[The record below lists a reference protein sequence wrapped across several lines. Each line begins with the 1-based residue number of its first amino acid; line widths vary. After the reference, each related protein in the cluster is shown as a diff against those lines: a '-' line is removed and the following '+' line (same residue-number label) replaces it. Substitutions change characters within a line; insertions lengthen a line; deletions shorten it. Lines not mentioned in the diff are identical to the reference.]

1 MKRLAHFFALVG
13 LLLTAANASAAVR
26 EDKKETGEAILV
38 LDGSGSMWGQIDGK
52 AKITIAKDVLSDLLN
67 DLPESRR
74 LGLMAYGHRR
84 KGDCSDIEEMAA
96 VGADRRAIA
105 EAVGKISPKG
115 KTPMADSIKQAAE
128 KLKYT
133 EKKATVILISDGIE
147 TCAPDPCGVAT
158 ALEQSGV
165 DFTAHVVGFDI
176 SGEND
181 EAQLRCIAENTGGKY
196 VSASSAG
203 ELAQA
208 LKETVSAE
216 PEKITVTKVRLRA
229 TELEGGLVIEKGL
242 SWSVMD
248 KTGAQVYTSENKGMV
263 DIDIPPGAYD
273 VEVTRPSDGLKGIL
287 EDIKISENTWKT
299 VTIALTFPVEATV
312 RSDAEGMAG
321 TNVKIDWSGPKRQ
334 GDYISIAEKDAD
346 PQTYDSYQYVAQGNP
361 AELRL
366 PVEPGEYVIR
376 YMLGRPIRNLA
387 ETAITVTPATA
398 TLMAKEE
405 AIAGEEIDVEFTG
418 PPAGSGDWVTVV
430 PPEAEDK
437 AYKNYAYSR
446 QGSPAKIRMPLEPG
460 DYELRFVQNNK
471 KVLARRPIRVLE
483 ALATLKGPETAIAGE
498 EVKVEFTGPKP
509 ASGDWITVTAP
520 DAPAKKYNSYYYT
533 RQGSPATVRMPLEPG
548 EYELRFVQGNDK
560 VIARQPITITQAAA
574 TLTAK
579 DEAVTGE
586 TLSIQFTGPKA
597 AASDW
602 ITVTKPDDP
611 AKTYTDYQYAKG
623 GSPANIRMPL
633 EPGEYELRFVQ
644 GGEKI
649 LARKPVKVTQA
660 VATLDGPAT
669 APAGKVIDVAF
680 SGPPF
685 GSGDYIAIA
694 RPGDEAKKYESY
706 VYTKLGSPAKLRIP
720 KEPGSYELR
729 FIQGN
734 QKILAR
740 APIEVLPGE

>member
-229 TELEGGLVIEKGL
+229 TELEG
-242 SWSVMD
+242 
-248 KTGAQVYTSENKGMV
+248 
-263 DIDIPPGAYD
+263 
-273 VEVTRPSDGLKGIL
+273 
-287 EDIKISENTWKT
+287 
-299 VTIALTFPVEATV
+299 
-312 RSDAEGMAG
+312 
-321 TNVKIDWSGPKRQ
+321 
-334 GDYISIAEKDAD
+334 
-346 PQTYDSYQYVAQGNP
+346 
-361 AELRL
+361 
-366 PVEPGEYVIR
+366 
-376 YMLGRPIRNLA
+376 
-387 ETAITVTPATA
+387 
-398 TLMAKEE
+398 
-405 AIAGEEIDVEFTG
+405 
-418 PPAGSGDWVTVV
+418 
-430 PPEAEDK
+430 
-437 AYKNYAYSR
+437 
-446 QGSPAKIRMPLEPG
+446 
-460 DYELRFVQNNK
+460 
-471 KVLARRPIRVLE
+471 
-483 ALATLKGPETAIAGE
+483 
-498 EVKVEFTGPKP
+498 
-509 ASGDWITVTAP
+509 
-520 DAPAKKYNSYYYT
+520 
-533 RQGSPATVRMPLEPG
+533 
-548 EYELRFVQGNDK
+548 
-560 VIARQPITITQAAA
+560 
-574 TLTAK
+574 
-579 DEAVTGE
+579 
-586 TLSIQFTGPKA
+586 
-597 AASDW
+597 
-602 ITVTKPDDP
+602 
-611 AKTYTDYQYAKG
+611 
-623 GSPANIRMPL
+623 
-633 EPGEYELRFVQ
+633 
-644 GGEKI
+644 
-649 LARKPVKVTQA
+649 
-660 VATLDGPAT
+660 
-669 APAGKVIDVAF
+669 
-680 SGPPF
+680 
-685 GSGDYIAIA
+685 
-694 RPGDEAKKYESY
+694 
-706 VYTKLGSPAKLRIP
+706 
-720 KEPGSYELR
+720 
-729 FIQGN
+729 
-734 QKILAR
+734 
-740 APIEVLPGE
+740 